1 MEKIIEKIIEIFKLK
16 DLRKKIFI
24 VLGII
29 VAYRLLSVIPIPKVD
44 VIKLQDF
51 FSQNQIF
58 GFLNILSGGGLS
70 NLSIVMLG
78 VGPYI
83 TATIIMQLLTI
94 VFPRIKEIYYEE
106 GARGQAKFN
115 QWARMLTVP
124 LAALQGYGFL
134 SLLASQGVIDKPAG
148 LEAVLNII
156 VIVTGSMLALW
167 LGELISEQKIGNG
180 VSLIILAGILSQL
193 PSNFRQ
199 AILVYD
205 SSLLFSYILF
215 IVIFLLI
222 ILGVVYLNEGER
234 KIPVTYA
241 RRVRGMK
248 IYGGV
253 QSYLPLKVNQAGM
266 IPLIFAISV
275 LLFPQFIAQTT
286 IIFSKD
292 LGLKLVDLVNKF
304 LANQLLYGIIYF
316 VLVFIFTYFYSAIT
330 FNPEEIAKNLQ
341 RSGGFIPGIRPGEN
355 TSQFFSKL
363 MNKTTF
369 FGALFLGIVA
379 VIPLIIQRIT
389 GISALHISGT
399 SLLIVVAVIL
409 DTFRQINSQITMRE
423 YE

>member
-1 MEKIIEKIIEIFKLK
+1 MEKIIQIFKLK
-16 DLRKKIFI
+16 DLRKKILI

-44 VIKLQDF
+44 IIKLQEF

-58 GFLNILSGGGLS
+58 GFLNLLSGGGLS

-115 QWARMLTVP
+115 QWARILTVP

-134 SLLASQGVIDKPAG
+134 SLLASQGVIDKPVG

-167 LGELISEQKIGNG
+167 FGELISEQKIGNG

-193 PSNFRQ
+193 PNAFRQ
-199 AILVYD
+199 GILIYN
-205 SSLLFSYILF
+205 SSLLVDYILF
-215 IVIFLLI
+215 IAIFLLI

-234 KIPVTYA
+234 KVPVTYA

-248 IYGGV
+248 MYGGV

-286 IIFSKD
+286 MIFSKD
-292 LGLKLVDLVNKF
+292 LGLKLIDLVNKF
-304 LANQLLYGIIYF
+304 LANQLLYGIVYF
-316 VLVFIFTYFYSAIT
+316 ILVFVFTYFYSAIT
-330 FNPEEIAKNLQ
+330 FNPEEISKNLQ
-341 RSGGFIPGIRPGEN
+341 RSGGFVPGIRPGEN
-355 TSQFFSKL
+355 TSEFFSKL

-369 FGALFLGIVA
+369 FGALFLGLVA
-379 VIPLIIQRIT
+379 VIPLIIQKIT

-409 DTFRQINSQITMRE
+409 DTVRQINSQITMRE

>member
-1 MEKIIEKIIEIFKLK
+1 MEKIIQIFKLK
-16 DLRKKIFI
+16 DLRKKILI
-24 VLGII
+24 VIFLIF
-29 VAYRLLSVIPIPKVD
+29 VYRLLASIPIPGVD
-44 VIKLQDF
+44 ALKLQEF

-58 GFLNILSGGGLS
+58 GFLNLLSGGGLA
-70 NLSIVMLG
+70 NLSLVMLG

-94 VFPRIKEIYYEE
+94 VFPRIKEMYYEE
-106 GARGQAKFN
+106 GSRGQAKFN
-115 QWARMLTVP
+115 QYARILTVP
-124 LAALQGYGFL
+124 LCALQGYGFL
-134 SLLASQGVIDKPAG
+134 SLLASQGVISKPVGFDA
-148 LEAVLNII
+148 LLNVL
-156 VIVTGSMLALW
+156 VITTGSMIALW

-193 PSNFRQ
+193 PNAFRQ
-199 AILVYD
+199 AILVYEQR
-205 SSLLFSYILF
+205 LLVSYIIF
-215 IVIFLLI
+215 TVIFLLI

-241 RRVRGMK
+241 RRVRGIK
-248 IYGGV
+248 LYGGV

-275 LLFPQFIAQTT
+275 LLFPQFIAQTSM
-286 IIFSKD
+286 IFSKD
-292 LGLKLVDLVNKF
+292 LGLKLNDLVNKF

-316 VLVFIFTYFYSAIT
+316 ILVFAFTYFYSAIT

-341 RSGGFIPGIRPGEN
+341 RAGGFVPGIRPGEN

-369 FGALFLGIVA
+369 FGALFLGLVA
-379 VIPLIIQRIT
+379 VIPLIIQKIT

-399 SLLIVVAVIL
+399 SLLIVVAVVL
-409 DTFRQINSQITMRE
+409 DTVRQINSQITMRE

>member
-1 MEKIIEKIIEIFKLK
+1 MEKIITIFKLK
-16 DLRKKIFI
+16 DLRKKILI

-29 VAYRLLSVIPIPKVD
+29 IAYRLLSVIPIPKVD
-44 VIKLQDF
+44 IIKLQEF

-58 GFLNILSGGGLS
+58 GFLNLLSGGGLD

-134 SLLASQGVIDKPAG
+134 SLLASQGVIDKPTG
-148 LEAVLNII
+148 LEAILNIV

-167 LGELISEQKIGNG
+167 FGELISEQKIGNG

-193 PSNFRQ
+193 PNAFRQ
-199 AILVYD
+199 AILIYD
-205 SSLLFSYILF
+205 SSLLLSYILF
-215 IVIFLLI
+215 IAIFLLI

-248 IYGGV
+248 MYGGV

-286 IIFSKD
+286 MIFSKD

-304 LANQLLYGIIYF
+304 LANQLLYGIVYF
-316 VLVFIFTYFYSAIT
+316 ILVFAFTYFYSAIT

-341 RSGGFIPGIRPGEN
+341 RSGGFVPGIRPGEN

-369 FGALFLGIVA
+369 FGALFLGLVA

-409 DTFRQINSQITMRE
+409 DTVRQINSQVTMRE

>member
-1 MEKIIEKIIEIFKLK
+1 MEKIIQILKLK
-16 DLRKKIFI
+16 DVRKKILI
-24 VLGII
+24 VLFLII
-29 VAYRLLSVIPIPKVD
+29 VYRLLASIPIPGVD
-44 VIKLQDF
+44 ALKLQEF

-58 GFLNILSGGGLS
+58 GFLNLLSGGGLA
-70 NLSIVMLG
+70 NLSLVMLG

-94 VFPRIKEIYYEE
+94 VFPRIKEMYYEE
-106 GARGQAKFN
+106 GSRGQAKFN
-115 QWARMLTVP
+115 QYARILTVP
-124 LAALQGYGFL
+124 LCILQGYGFL
-134 SLLASQGVIDKPAG
+134 SLLASQGVINKPVGFDA
-148 LEAVLNII
+148 LLNVL
-156 VIVTGSMLALW
+156 VITTGSMIALW

-193 PSNFRQ
+193 PNAFRQ
-199 AILVYD
+199 AILVYE
-205 SSLLFSYILF
+205 SRLLISYIIF
-215 IVIFLLI
+215 IIIFLLI

-234 KIPVTYA
+234 KVPVTYA
-241 RRVRGMK
+241 RRVKGIKM
-248 IYGGV
+248 YGGV

-275 LLFPQFIAQTT
+275 LLFPQFIAQTSM
-286 IIFSKD
+286 IFSKD
-292 LGLKLVDLVNKF
+292 LGLKLNDLVNKF

-316 VLVFIFTYFYSAIT
+316 ILVFAFTYFYSAIT

-341 RSGGFIPGIRPGEN
+341 RAGGFVPGIRPGEN

-369 FGALFLGIVA
+369 FGALFLGLVA
-379 VIPLIIQRIT
+379 VIPLIIQKIT

-409 DTFRQINSQITMRE
+409 DTVRQINSQITMRE

>member
-1 MEKIIEKIIEIFKLK
+1 MEKIIEIFKLK

-29 VAYRLLSVIPIPKVD
+29 VAYRLLAVIPIPKVD
-44 VIKLQDF
+44 VIKLQEF

-58 GFLNILSGGGLS
+58 GFLNLLSGGGLS

-134 SLLASQGVIDKPAG
+134 SLLASQGVIDKPVG
-148 LEAVLNII
+148 LEAILNIVI
-156 VIVTGSMLALW
+156 IVTGSMLALW
-167 LGELISEQKIGNG
+167 FGELISEQKIGNG

-193 PSNFRQ
+193 PNDFRQ

-205 SSLLFSYILF
+205 SSLLLSYILF
-215 IVIFLLI
+215 IIIFLLI

-248 IYGGV
+248 MYGGV

-286 IIFSKD
+286 MIFSKD

-304 LANQLLYGIIYF
+304 LANQLLYGIVYF
-316 VLVFIFTYFYSAIT
+316 ILVFVFTYFYSAIT
-330 FNPEEIAKNLQ
+330 FNPEEISKNLQ
-341 RSGGFIPGIRPGEN
+341 RSGGFVPGIRPGEN

-369 FGALFLGIVA
+369 FGALFLGLVA
-379 VIPLIIQRIT
+379 VIPLIIQKIT

-409 DTFRQINSQITMRE
+409 DTVRQINSQITMRE

>member
-1 MEKIIEKIIEIFKLK
+1 MEKIIQIFKLK
-16 DLRKKIFI
+16 DLRKKILI

-44 VIKLQDF
+44 IIKLQEF

-58 GFLNILSGGGLS
+58 GFLNLLSGGGLS

-115 QWARMLTVP
+115 QWARILTVP

-134 SLLASQGVIDKPAG
+134 SLLASQGVIDKPVG

-167 LGELISEQKIGNG
+167 FGELISEQKIDNG

-193 PSNFRQ
+193 PNAFRQ
-199 AILVYD
+199 GILIYN
-205 SSLLFSYILF
+205 SSLLVDYILF
-215 IVIFLLI
+215 IAIFLLI

-234 KIPVTYA
+234 KVPVTYA

-248 IYGGV
+248 MYGGV

-286 IIFSKD
+286 MIFSKD
-292 LGLKLVDLVNKF
+292 LGLKLIDLVNKF
-304 LANQLLYGIIYF
+304 LANQLLYGIVYF
-316 VLVFIFTYFYSAIT
+316 ILVFVFTYFYSAIT
-330 FNPEEIAKNLQ
+330 FNPEEISKNLQ
-341 RSGGFIPGIRPGEN
+341 RSGGFVPGIRPGEN
-355 TSQFFSKL
+355 TSEFFSKL

-369 FGALFLGIVA
+369 FGALFLGLVA
-379 VIPLIIQRIT
+379 VIPLIIQKIT

-409 DTFRQINSQITMRE
+409 DTVRQINSQITMRE

>member
-1 MEKIIEKIIEIFKLK
+1 MEKIIQIFKLK
-16 DLRKKIFI
+16 DLRKKILI
-24 VLGII
+24 VIFLIF
-29 VAYRLLSVIPIPKVD
+29 VYRLLASIPIPGVD
-44 VIKLQDF
+44 ALKLQEF

-58 GFLNILSGGGLS
+58 GFLNLLSGGGLA
-70 NLSIVMLG
+70 NLSLVMLG

-94 VFPRIKEIYYEE
+94 VFPRIKEMYYEE
-106 GARGQAKFN
+106 GSRGQAKFN
-115 QWARMLTVP
+115 QYARILTVP
-124 LAALQGYGFL
+124 LCALQGYGFL
-134 SLLASQGVIDKPAG
+134 SLLASQGVINKPVGFDA
-148 LEAVLNII
+148 LLNVL
-156 VIVTGSMLALW
+156 VITTGSMIALW

-193 PSNFRQ
+193 PNAFRK
-199 AILVYD
+199 AILVYEQR
-205 SSLLFSYILF
+205 LLVSYIIF
-215 IVIFLLI
+215 TVIFLLI

-241 RRVRGMK
+241 RRVRGIK
-248 IYGGV
+248 LYGGV

-275 LLFPQFIAQTT
+275 LLFPQFIAQTSM
-286 IIFSKD
+286 IFSKD
-292 LGLKLVDLVNKF
+292 LGLKLNDLVNKF

-316 VLVFIFTYFYSAIT
+316 ILVFAFTYFYSAIT

-341 RSGGFIPGIRPGEN
+341 RAGGFVPGIRPGEN

-369 FGALFLGIVA
+369 FGALFLGLVA
-379 VIPLIIQRIT
+379 VIPLIIQKIT

-399 SLLIVVAVIL
+399 SLLIVVAVVL
-409 DTFRQINSQITMRE
+409 DTVRQINSQITMRE

>member
-1 MEKIIEKIIEIFKLK
+1 MNHLIQILKFK
-16 DLRKKIFI
+16 DLRRKVFI
-24 VLGII
+24 VGCLIL
-29 VAYRLLSVIPIPKVD
+29 VYRLLAALPIPGVN
-44 VIKLQDF
+44 ILKLKEF
-51 FSQNQIF
+51 FEQNQIF
-58 GFLNILSGGGLS
+58 GFLNLLSGGGLS

-94 VFPRIKEIYYEE
+94 VFPRIKEMYYEE

-115 QWARMLTVP
+115 QYARILTVP

-134 SLLASQGVIDKPAG
+134 ALLASQGAIEKPIGFDA
-148 LEAVLNII
+148 LINVI
-156 VIVTGSMLALW
+156 VIVTGSILALW

-180 VSLIILAGILSQL
+180 VSLIILAGILSSL
-193 PSNFRQ
+193 PQ
-199 AILVYD
+199 AVRSALLVYD
-205 SSLLFSYILF
+205 PSLLFVYIGFL
-215 IVIFLLI
+215 VIFVLV

-234 KIPVTYA
+234 KIAVSYA

-253 QSYLPLKVNQAGM
+253 SSYLPLKVNQAGM

-275 LLFPQFIAQTT
+275 LLFPQFIAQTA

-292 LGLKLVDLVNKF
+292 LGTKLNELVVQF
-304 LANQLLYGIIYF
+304 LNNRFLYGIIYF
-316 VLVFIFTYFYSAIT
+316 ALVFAFTYFYSAIT

-341 RSGGFIPGIRPGEN
+341 RAGGFIPGIRPGEN
-355 TSQFFSKL
+355 TSQFFKSL
-363 MNKTTF
+363 MSKTTF
-369 FGALFLGIVA
+369 FGALFLGVVA
-379 VIPLIIQRIT
+379 VLPLLVEYIT
-389 GISALHISGT
+389 GISAFHISGT

-409 DTFRQINSQITMRE
+409 DMTRQIKSQIAMRE

>member
-1 MEKIIEKIIEIFKLK
+1 MEKIIQIFKLK
-16 DLRKKIFI
+16 DLRKKILI

-44 VIKLQDF
+44 IIKLQEF

-58 GFLNILSGGGLS
+58 GFLNLLSGGGLS

-115 QWARMLTVP
+115 QWSRILTVP

-134 SLLASQGVIDKPAG
+134 SLLASQGVIDKPVG
-148 LEAVLNII
+148 LEAILNII
-156 VIVTGSMLALW
+156 IIVTGSMLALW
-167 LGELISEQKIGNG
+167 FGELISEQKIGNG

-193 PSNFRQ
+193 PNAFRQ
-199 AILVYD
+199 GILIYN
-205 SSLLFSYILF
+205 SSLLVDYILF
-215 IVIFLLI
+215 IAIFLLI

-234 KIPVTYA
+234 KVPVTYA

-248 IYGGV
+248 MYGGV

-286 IIFSKD
+286 MIFSKD

-304 LANQLLYGIIYF
+304 LANQLLYGIVYF
-316 VLVFIFTYFYSAIT
+316 ILVFVFTYFYSAIT
-330 FNPEEIAKNLQ
+330 FNPEEISKNLQ
-341 RSGGFIPGIRPGEN
+341 RSGGFVPGIRPGEN
-355 TSQFFSKL
+355 TSEFFSKL

-369 FGALFLGIVA
+369 FGALFLGLVA
-379 VIPLIIQRIT
+379 VIPLIIQKIT

-409 DTFRQINSQITMRE
+409 DTVRQINSQITMRE

>member
-1 MEKIIEKIIEIFKLK
+1 
-16 DLRKKIFI
+16 
-24 VLGII
+24 
-29 VAYRLLSVIPIPKVD
+29 
-44 VIKLQDF
+44 
-51 FSQNQIF
+51 
-58 GFLNILSGGGLS
+58 
-70 NLSIVMLG
+70 
-78 VGPYI
+78 
-83 TATIIMQLLTI
+83 
-94 VFPRIKEIYYEE
+94 
-106 GARGQAKFN
+106 
-115 QWARMLTVP
+115 

-193 PSNFRQ
+193 PNDFRQ

-215 IVIFLLI
+215 IAIFLLI

-304 LANQLLYGIIYF
+304 LANQLLYGIVYF
-316 VLVFIFTYFYSAIT
+316 ILVFVFTYFYSAIT

-341 RSGGFIPGIRPGEN
+341 RSGGFVPGIRPGEN

>member
-1 MEKIIEKIIEIFKLK
+1 MEKIIEIFKLK
-16 DLRKKIFI
+16 DLRKKIFT

-29 VAYRLLSVIPIPKVD
+29 VAYRLLAVIPIPKVD
-44 VIKLQDF
+44 VIKLQEF

-58 GFLNILSGGGLS
+58 GFLNLLSGGGLS

-115 QWARMLTVP
+115 QWARILTVP

-148 LEAVLNII
+148 LEAILNII

-167 LGELISEQKIGNG
+167 FGELISEQKIGNG

-193 PSNFRQ
+193 PNAFKQ

-205 SSLLFSYILF
+205 SSLLLSYILF
-215 IVIFLLI
+215 ITIFLLI

-248 IYGGV
+248 MYGGV

-286 IIFSKD
+286 MIFSKD

-304 LANQLLYGIIYF
+304 LANQLLYGIVYF
-316 VLVFIFTYFYSAIT
+316 ILVFVFTYFYSAIT

-341 RSGGFIPGIRPGEN
+341 RSGGFVPGIRPGEN

-369 FGALFLGIVA
+369 FGALFLGLVA
-379 VIPLIIQRIT
+379 VLPLIIQKIT

-409 DTFRQINSQITMRE
+409 DTVRQINSQITMRE

>member
-1 MEKIIEKIIEIFKLK
+1 MEKIIEIFKLK
-16 DLRKKIFI
+16 DLRKKIFT

-44 VIKLQDF
+44 IIKLQEF

-58 GFLNILSGGGLS
+58 GFLNLLSGGGLS

-115 QWARMLTVP
+115 QWARILTVP

-134 SLLASQGVIDKPAG
+134 SLLASQGVIDKPVG

-167 LGELISEQKIGNG
+167 FGELISEQKIGNG

-193 PSNFRQ
+193 PNAFKQ

-205 SSLLFSYILF
+205 SSLLLSYILF
-215 IVIFLLI
+215 ITIFLLI

-248 IYGGV
+248 MYGGA

-286 IIFSKD
+286 MIFSKD

-304 LANQLLYGIIYF
+304 LANQLLYGIVYF
-316 VLVFIFTYFYSAIT
+316 ILVFVFTYFYSAIT

-341 RSGGFIPGIRPGEN
+341 RSGGFVPGIRPGEN
-355 TSQFFSKL
+355 TSEFFSKL

-369 FGALFLGIVA
+369 FGALFLGLVA
-379 VIPLIIQRIT
+379 VLPLIIQKIT

-409 DTFRQINSQITMRE
+409 DTVRQINSQITMRE

>member
-1 MEKIIEKIIEIFKLK
+1 MEKIIQILKLK
-16 DLRKKIFI
+16 DVRKKILI
-24 VLGII
+24 VLFLII
-29 VAYRLLSVIPIPKVD
+29 VYRLLASIPIPGVD
-44 VIKLQDF
+44 ALKLQEF

-58 GFLNILSGGGLS
+58 GFLNLLSGGGLA
-70 NLSIVMLG
+70 NLSLVMLG

-94 VFPRIKEIYYEE
+94 VFPRIKEMYYEE
-106 GARGQAKFN
+106 GSRGQAKFN
-115 QWARMLTVP
+115 QYARILTVP
-124 LAALQGYGFL
+124 LCILQGYGFL
-134 SLLASQGVIDKPAG
+134 SLLASQGVINKPVGFDA
-148 LEAVLNII
+148 LLNVL
-156 VIVTGSMLALW
+156 VITTGSMIALW

-193 PSNFRQ
+193 PNAFRQ
-199 AILVYD
+199 AILVYE
-205 SSLLFSYILF
+205 SRLLISYIIF
-215 IVIFLLI
+215 IIIFLLI

-234 KIPVTYA
+234 KVPVTYA
-241 RRVRGMK
+241 RRVKGIKM
-248 IYGGV
+248 YGGV

-275 LLFPQFIAQTT
+275 LLFPQFIAQTSM
-286 IIFSKD
+286 IFSKD
-292 LGLKLVDLVNKF
+292 LGLKLNDLVNKF

-316 VLVFIFTYFYSAIT
+316 ILVFAFTYFYSAIT

-341 RSGGFIPGIRPGEN
+341 RAGGFVPGIRPGEN

-369 FGALFLGIVA
+369 FGALFLGLVA
-379 VIPLIIQRIT
+379 VIPLIIQKIT

-399 SLLIVVAVIL
+399 SLLIVVAVVL
-409 DTFRQINSQITMRE
+409 DTVRQINSQITMRE

>member
-1 MEKIIEKIIEIFKLK
+1 MEKIIQIFKLK
-16 DLRKKIFI
+16 DLRKKILI
-24 VLGII
+24 VIFLIF
-29 VAYRLLSVIPIPKVD
+29 VYRLLASIPIPGVD
-44 VIKLQDF
+44 ALKLQEF

-58 GFLNILSGGGLS
+58 GFLNLLSGGGLA
-70 NLSIVMLG
+70 NLSLVMLG

-94 VFPRIKEIYYEE
+94 VFPRIKEMYYEE
-106 GARGQAKFN
+106 GSSGQAKFN
-115 QWARMLTVP
+115 QYARILTVP
-124 LAALQGYGFL
+124 LCALQGYGFL
-134 SLLASQGVIDKPAG
+134 SLLASQGVISKPVGFDA
-148 LEAVLNII
+148 LLNVL
-156 VIVTGSMLALW
+156 VITTGSMIALW

-193 PSNFRQ
+193 PNAFRQ
-199 AILVYD
+199 AILVYEQR
-205 SSLLFSYILF
+205 LLVSYIIF
-215 IVIFLLI
+215 TVIFLLI

-241 RRVRGMK
+241 RRVRGIK
-248 IYGGV
+248 LYGGV

-275 LLFPQFIAQTT
+275 LLFPQFIAQTSM
-286 IIFSKD
+286 IFSKD
-292 LGLKLVDLVNKF
+292 LGLKLNDLVNKF

-316 VLVFIFTYFYSAIT
+316 ILVFAFTYFYSAIT

-341 RSGGFIPGIRPGEN
+341 RAGGFVPGIRPGEN

-369 FGALFLGIVA
+369 FGALFLGLVA
-379 VIPLIIQRIT
+379 VIPLIIQKIT

-399 SLLIVVAVIL
+399 SLLIVVAVVL
-409 DTFRQINSQITMRE
+409 DTVRQINSQITMRE

>member
-1 MEKIIEKIIEIFKLK
+1 MEKIIQIFKLK

-29 VAYRLLSVIPIPKVD
+29 VAYRLLAVIPIPKVD
-44 VIKLQDF
+44 VIKLQEF

-58 GFLNILSGGGLS
+58 GFLNLLSGGGLS

-94 VFPRIKEIYYEE
+94 VFPRIKELYYEE

-134 SLLASQGVIDKPAG
+134 SLLASQGVIDKPVG
-148 LEAVLNII
+148 LEAILNIVI
-156 VIVTGSMLALW
+156 IVTGSMLALW
-167 LGELISEQKIGNG
+167 FGELISEQKIGNG

-193 PSNFRQ
+193 PNDFRQ

-205 SSLLFSYILF
+205 SSLLLSYILF
-215 IVIFLLI
+215 IIIFLLI

-248 IYGGV
+248 MYGGV

-286 IIFSKD
+286 MIFSKD

-304 LANQLLYGIIYF
+304 LANQLLYGIVYF
-316 VLVFIFTYFYSAIT
+316 ILVFVFTYFYSAIT

-341 RSGGFIPGIRPGEN
+341 RSGGFVPGIRPGEN

-369 FGALFLGIVA
+369 FGALFLGLVA
-379 VIPLIIQRIT
+379 VIPLIIQKIT

-409 DTFRQINSQITMRE
+409 DTVRQINSQITMRE

>member
-1 MEKIIEKIIEIFKLK
+1 MEKIIEIFKLK
-16 DLRKKIFI
+16 DLRKKIFT

-44 VIKLQDF
+44 IIKLQEF

-58 GFLNILSGGGLS
+58 GFLNLLSGGGLS

-115 QWARMLTVP
+115 QWARILTVP

-148 LEAVLNII
+148 LEAILNII

-167 LGELISEQKIGNG
+167 FGELISEQKIGNG

-193 PSNFRQ
+193 PNAFKQ

-205 SSLLFSYILF
+205 SSLLLSYILF
-215 IVIFLLI
+215 ITIFLLI

-248 IYGGV
+248 MYGGV

-286 IIFSKD
+286 MIFSKD

-304 LANQLLYGIIYF
+304 LANQLLYGIVYF
-316 VLVFIFTYFYSAIT
+316 ILVFVFTYFYSAIT

-341 RSGGFIPGIRPGEN
+341 RSGGFVPGIRPGEN

-369 FGALFLGIVA
+369 FGALFLGLVA
-379 VIPLIIQRIT
+379 VLPLIIQKIT

-409 DTFRQINSQITMRE
+409 DTVRQINSQITMRE

>member
-1 MEKIIEKIIEIFKLK
+1 MEKIIQIFKLK
-16 DLRKKIFI
+16 DLRKKILI
-24 VLGII
+24 VIFLIF
-29 VAYRLLSVIPIPKVD
+29 VYRLLASIPIPGVD
-44 VIKLQDF
+44 ALKLQEF

-58 GFLNILSGGGLS
+58 GFLNLLSGGGLA
-70 NLSIVMLG
+70 NLSLVMLG

-94 VFPRIKEIYYEE
+94 VFPRIKEMYYEE
-106 GARGQAKFN
+106 GSRGQAKFN
-115 QWARMLTVP
+115 QYARILTVP
-124 LAALQGYGFL
+124 LCALQGYGFL
-134 SLLASQGVIDKPAG
+134 SLLASQGVISKPVGFDA
-148 LEAVLNII
+148 LLNVL
-156 VIVTGSMLALW
+156 VITTGSMIALW

-193 PSNFRQ
+193 PNAFRQ
-199 AILVYD
+199 AILVYEQR
-205 SSLLFSYILF
+205 LLVSYIIF
-215 IVIFLLI
+215 TVIFLLI

-241 RRVRGMK
+241 RRVRGIK
-248 IYGGV
+248 LYGGI

-275 LLFPQFIAQTT
+275 LLFPQFIAQTSM
-286 IIFSKD
+286 IFSKD
-292 LGLKLVDLVNKF
+292 LGLKLNDLVNKF

-316 VLVFIFTYFYSAIT
+316 ILVFAFTYFYSAIT

-341 RSGGFIPGIRPGEN
+341 RAGGFVPGIRPGEN

-369 FGALFLGIVA
+369 FGALFLGLVA
-379 VIPLIIQRIT
+379 VIPLIIQKIT

-399 SLLIVVAVIL
+399 SLLIVVAVVL
-409 DTFRQINSQITMRE
+409 DTVRQINSQITMRE

>member
-1 MEKIIEKIIEIFKLK
+1 MEKIIEIFKLK
-16 DLRKKIFI
+16 DLRKKIFT

-44 VIKLQDF
+44 IIKLQEF

-58 GFLNILSGGGLS
+58 GFLNLLSGGGLS

-115 QWARMLTVP
+115 QWARILTVP

-134 SLLASQGVIDKPAG
+134 SLLASQGVIDKPVG
-148 LEAVLNII
+148 LEAILNII

-167 LGELISEQKIGNG
+167 FGELISEQKIGNG

-193 PSNFRQ
+193 PNAFKQ

-205 SSLLFSYILF
+205 SSLLLSYILF
-215 IVIFLLI
+215 ITIFLLI

-248 IYGGV
+248 MYGGV

-286 IIFSKD
+286 MIFSKD

-304 LANQLLYGIIYF
+304 LANQLLYGIVYF
-316 VLVFIFTYFYSAIT
+316 ILVFVFTYFYSAIT

-341 RSGGFIPGIRPGEN
+341 RSGGFVPGIRPGEN

-369 FGALFLGIVA
+369 FGALFLGLVA
-379 VIPLIIQRIT
+379 VLPLIIQKIT

-409 DTFRQINSQITMRE
+409 DTVRQINSQITMRE